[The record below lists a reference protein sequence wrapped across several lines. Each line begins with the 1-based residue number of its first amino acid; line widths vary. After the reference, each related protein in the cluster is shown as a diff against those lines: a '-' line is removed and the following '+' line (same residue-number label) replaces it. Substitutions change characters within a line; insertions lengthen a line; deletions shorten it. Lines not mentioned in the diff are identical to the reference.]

1 MKEALGEALKELGS
15 RTDLKIS
22 DNQNSGS
29 ASEVSSEF
37 EDEDMGTGRSTPV
50 SEDSTDKVLVKQA
63 LFSST
68 KETINY

>member
-22 DNQNSGS
+22 DNRSGS

-37 EDEDMGTGRSTPV
+37 EDEDMGTGRSTPG
-50 SEDSTDKVLVKQA
+50 SEDSTDKVPVK
-63 LFSST
+63 
-68 KETINY
+68 